1 MSLNKGTLLS
11 IPNESMNSFVGNKI
25 RTWREYWTGG
35 FKSTE
40 CPSDYSYSYFS
51 PCSMVD
57 VWRWS
62 GSDDKVSYT
71 SWDWEKGQPDN
82 QEGAEDRITINSD
95 GKWNDLSGDA
105 ERRFIC
111 SKKASPGIF
120 FISCLNY
127 VLNIN
132 NHRP

>member
-11 IPNESMNSFVGNKI
+11 IPDESMNSFVWKEI
-25 RTWREYWTGG
+25 RREYWTGG

-40 CPSDYSYSYFS
+40 CRLDGYFRCPSSM
-51 PCSMVD
+51 MVD

-62 GSDDKVSYT
+62 DSDDKVSYT
-71 SWDWEKGQPDN
+71 SWDWEKGQPDI
-82 QEGAEDRITINSD
+82 QDEAKDRITINYD
-95 GKWNDLSGDA
+95 GKWNALSGDV
-105 ERRFIC
+105 ERGLIC

-120 FISCLNY
+120 LISYVNY

-132 NHRP
+132 NHRT